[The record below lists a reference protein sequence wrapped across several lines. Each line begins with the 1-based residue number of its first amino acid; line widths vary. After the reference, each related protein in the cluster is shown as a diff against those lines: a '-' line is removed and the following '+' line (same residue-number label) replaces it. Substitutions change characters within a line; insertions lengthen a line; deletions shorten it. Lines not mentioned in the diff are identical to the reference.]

1 MDDYSN
7 SKSPELLAPAK
18 NLEVALAAVNHGA
31 DAVYMG
37 ATKFGAREAA
47 GNSLQDVEKAVKYAH
62 KFRTKVYLTLNTI
75 LKENELD
82 EARKIAVAAHEMGCD
97 ALIVQ
102 DMAFL
107 EMDLPPI
114 PLHASTQTHNATP
127 EKVKFLQDVG
137 FQRVVLARELSISQ
151 IAQIRAATDVEL
163 EGFIHGALCVSYSGQ
178 CYLSQM
184 LTGRSANRGACA
196 QPCRSAY
203 NLIDGNN
210 HILLKNKHL
219 LSLKDLNLTEHLQ
232 ALAQAGV
239 CSFKVEGRLK
249 DIDYVKNVVAHY
261 RSAIDK
267 AFMGQKKPSSGKTYL
282 GFTPNPEKTF
292 SRGFSTYFAANEN
305 PKNIASL
312 NTPKSVGEKI
322 GTIKAFDSKSITVKF
337 EDKTLR
343 LSAGDGICFFD
354 ANSVLHGTNLNRVE
368 GNKLWL
374 NNMQNVSA
382 GALVFRN
389 FDLAF
394 QKQLDNPHS
403 AKRLIEVKI
412 LFEVNPQSV
421 QITVTD
427 EDRVSVSQLFD
438 KQYITANNEA
448 KALATIHEQ
457 LSKSGSSIFNVSEIK
472 IKGNKSGFYTISEL
486 NSWRRAILEELEQKR
501 EDNYIVDNQYIEKN
515 RVPYPNLSFSF
526 KENVLNSLS
535 RQFYER
541 HGVRE
546 IASAYELEMPSG
558 ETELMRTRYCLL
570 RELGCCKKEKTAK
583 HLHEPL
589 FLENNGRRLRL
600 NFDCKN
606 CEMVVLG

>member
-37 ATKFGAREAA
+37 AAKFGAREAA

-137 FQRVVLARELSISQ
+137 FQRIVLARELSISQ
-151 IAQIRAATDVEL
+151 IAQIRAATNVEL

-210 HILLKNKHL
+210 HILLKNKYL

-232 ALAQAGV
+232 ALA
-239 CSFKVEGRLK
+239 L
-249 DIDYVKNVVAHY
+249 
-261 RSAIDK
+261 
-267 AFMGQKKPSSGKTYL
+267 P
-282 GFTPNPEKTF
+282 
-292 SRGFSTYFAANEN
+292 
-305 PKNIASL
+305 
-312 NTPKSVGEKI
+312 
-322 GTIKAFDSKSITVKF
+322 
-337 EDKTLR
+337 
-343 LSAGDGICFFD
+343 
-354 ANSVLHGTNLNRVE
+354 
-368 GNKLWL
+368 
-374 NNMQNVSA
+374 
-382 GALVFRN
+382 
-389 FDLAF
+389 
-394 QKQLDNPHS
+394 
-403 AKRLIEVKI
+403 
-412 LFEVNPQSV
+412 
-421 QITVTD
+421 
-427 EDRVSVSQLFD
+427 
-438 KQYITANNEA
+438 
-448 KALATIHEQ
+448 
-457 LSKSGSSIFNVSEIK
+457 
-472 IKGNKSGFYTISEL
+472 
-486 NSWRRAILEELEQKR
+486 
-501 EDNYIVDNQYIEKN
+501 
-515 RVPYPNLSFSF
+515 
-526 KENVLNSLS
+526 
-535 RQFYER
+535 
-541 HGVRE
+541 VR
-546 IASAYELEMPSG
+546 
-558 ETELMRTRYCLL
+558 
-570 RELGCCKKEKTAK
+570 
-583 HLHEPL
+583 
-589 FLENNGRRLRL
+589 
-600 NFDCKN
+600 
-606 CEMVVLG
+606 